1 MSNNNFN
8 INERGSLYR
17 RDSLGPIVQEIYTDI
32 LGGECLCGASGGIM
46 DGGCTCGSAG
56 GNDEIDGGAE
66 FDLNVGYF
74 GGDVD
79 NLSDDECSDTS
90 SGSSSD
96 TSSGSSSDCSSSDD
110 EDIVN
115 VGGGFDGDFGGCEFD
130 AIVGTYLGGSYISA
144 SDLEIDGGEKSFF
157 GAALDS
163 KIGATSPKIETT
175 TSESTEL
182 PKRSFSPDPE
192 TSRPASPV
200 GSVSHPASPVGSNAS
215 GTFMDRRGN
224 KKSQSPTNSPLI
236 TTDVEA
242 STNDFGIVLSGVQE
256 TPEEISI
263 TEQSDLIE
271 DTTNETDEP
280 VTEQS
285 DLIEDT
291 ANETDKPVTEQSDL
305 IEDTAN
311 ETDKLV
317 TEKPKSDDEKPKK
330 TGGRLDN
337 VDVGA
342 MNDALTE
349 FLGKVG
355 SI

>member
-8 INERGSLYR
+8 INERGTLYS
-17 RDSLGPIVQEIYTDI
+17 RDSLGQEKNGDTLD
-32 LGGECLCGASGGIM
+32 GECLCGASGGIM
-46 DGGCTCGSAG
+46 DGECTCESAGGFAG

-90 SGSSSD
+90 SD
-96 TSSGSSSDCSSSDD
+96 TSSDCSSSDD
-110 EDIVN
+110 EDADN
-115 VGGGFDGDFGGCEFD
+115 VGGGFDGDFGGGEFD
-130 AIVGTYLGGSYISA
+130 AIVGTYLGGSYIGA
-144 SDLEIDGGEKSFF
+144 SDLEIGDDGEKSFF
-157 GAALDS
+157 GTTLDS
-163 KIGATSPKIETT
+163 AIGDASPKIETT
-175 TSESTEL
+175 TSEPTEL
-182 PKRSFSPDPE
+182 TKRSFSPDPE
-192 TSRPASPV
+192 TSRPESPVSSVSPPASPV
-200 GSVSHPASPVGSNAS
+200 GSVSSVGSNAS

-224 KKSQSPTNSPLI
+224 KKSQSPTNTPTNTPTNSPLI
-236 TTDVEA
+236 TTD
-242 STNDFGIVLSGVQE
+242 DFGIVLSGVHKE
-256 TPEEISI
+256 TPEETSI

-271 DTTNETDEP
+271 HITNETTNETDDP

-291 ANETDKPVTEQSDL
+291 TESKP
-305 IEDTAN
+305 I
-311 ETDKLV
+311 
-317 TEKPKSDDEKPKK
+317 TEKPESDDEEPESDDEKPKK

-337 VDVGA
+337 VDGGT
-342 MNDALTE
+342 MNDALIE